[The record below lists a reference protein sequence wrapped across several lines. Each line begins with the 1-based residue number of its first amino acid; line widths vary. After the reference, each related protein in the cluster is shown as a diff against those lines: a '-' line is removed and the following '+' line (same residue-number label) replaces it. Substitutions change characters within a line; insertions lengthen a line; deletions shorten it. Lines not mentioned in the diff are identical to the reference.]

1 MFFKLNESLKLRY
14 KVSVKVQTQTL
25 QQFINYNGLPEVE
38 SLTNDNCLQE
48 EKAAAATP
56 AERTHGVVWCQPVW
70 NALVRQV
77 VQETRT
83 KAVSA
88 RSQRDPVRTCSA
100 EPTPSAR

>member
-1 MFFKLNESLKLRY
+1 MDTSVCKSADSNAATNSLI
-14 KVSVKVQTQTL
+14 T
-25 QQFINYNGLPEVE
+25 IEVE
-38 SLTNDNCLQE
+38 VLTNDNCLQE

-56 AERTHGVVWCQPVW
+56 AERTHGVVWYQPVW

-88 RSQRDPVRTCSA
+88 RSQRDPVRTCSV
-100 EPTPSAR
+100 EPTPPAR